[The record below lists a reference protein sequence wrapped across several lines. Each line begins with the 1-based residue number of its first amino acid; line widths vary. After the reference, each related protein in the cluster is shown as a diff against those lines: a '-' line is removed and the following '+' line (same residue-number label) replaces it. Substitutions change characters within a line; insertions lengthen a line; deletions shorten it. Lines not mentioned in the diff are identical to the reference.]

1 MHTHLSTNIVRSDCG
16 NEFRSVFSQTL
27 ARLLGMKW
35 VFSTYYSP
43 ATQGLVEVQ
52 NRTILS
58 TLRKYV
64 MNNPSKWHLYLNSVA
79 FAMNSNINIATGYSA
94 FMLLH
99 GFPSKTCM
107 DLVLPKPKEKV
118 NKSTQEAIDYWSNQL
133 DIIRE
138 SAKLNMNVAQKKMK
152 ESYDKNS
159 KKCIFNVNDF
169 VYLRKS
175 AVLPGTDYK
184 LRINYEGPFIIKRFL
199 GPVNVVLQNTTFYI
213 AEDFP
218 SAIISKR
225 RQLYP
230 IYKAAKSLPM
240 YQRKV
245 SMRGE
250 KLVLNGRNFTCQNAD
265 EMPKEIHPGKLAQ
278 RSNDTTLVFGGST
291 SSHHVLSNFYNVKNN
306 FVYEHQSF
314 STAEQAFQHKK
325 ARVAGDQNKQREIM
339 FNPDPAVQKNLGH
352 EVRGLD
358 GTSWD
363 EDKCAIMKDILISK
377 FTQHEQLKKYLI
389 DTKDKI
395 LAEANGRDD
404 YFAVGLPLT
413 HPDVLNSTKWADNS
427 NHLGRILM
435 EIREELRSEG

>member
-1 MHTHLSTNIVRSDCG
+1 MGPPTGRTR
-16 NEFRSVFSQTL
+16 SQTVTIDESSANNNVPEQQLLPDDTPSWGKSLYNLLNDSIQALDAKLTNFQTTFQTTIQTVTETADAAYTL
-27 ARLLGMKW
+27 AQSNKTNVDSLSDKIDVLASKVDNYLSDAVEFLLSENRKRDDHILRNESYSRRDNL
-35 VFSTYYSP
+35 VFRGYNVAKDDPESSADKVRNILRAMGIP
-43 ATQGLVEVQ
+43 NVQ
-52 NRTILS
+52 HIQFQRC
-58 TLRKYV
+58 
-64 MNNPSKWHLYLNSVA
+64 HYLNDKKQ
-79 FAMNSNINIATGYSA
+79 IIARFQHYT
-94 FMLLH
+94 
-99 GFPSKTCM
+99 
-107 DLVLPKPKEKV
+107 D
-118 NKSTQEAIDYWSNQL
+118 
-133 DIIRE
+133 RE
-138 SAKLNMNVAQKKMK
+138 RVWLN
-152 ESYDKNS
+152 
-159 KKCIFNVNDF
+159 
-169 VYLRKS
+169 R
-175 AVLPGTDYK
+175 YK
-184 LRINYEGPFIIKRFL
+184 LK
-199 GPVNVVLQNTTFYI
+199 NTTFYI

-250 KLVLNGRNFTCQNAD
+250 KLVLNGRNFTCQNA

-339 FNPDPAVQKNLGH
+339 FNPDSAVQKNLGH

-404 YFAVGLPLT
+404 YFAIGLPLT
-413 HPDVLNSTKWADNS
+413 HPDVLDSTKWADNS

>member
-1 MHTHLSTNIVRSDCG
+1 MGPPTGRTR
-16 NEFRSVFSQTL
+16 SQTVTIDESSANNNVPEQQLLPDDTPSWGKSLYNLLNDSIQALDAKLTNFQTTFQTTIQTVTETADAAYTL
-27 ARLLGMKW
+27 AQSNKTNVDSLSDKIDVLASKVDNYLSGAVEFLLSENRKRDDHILRNESYSRRDNL
-35 VFSTYYSP
+35 VFRGYNVAKDDPESSADKVRNILRAMGIP
-43 ATQGLVEVQ
+43 NVQ
-52 NRTILS
+52 HIQFQRC
-58 TLRKYV
+58 
-64 MNNPSKWHLYLNSVA
+64 HYLNDKKQ
-79 FAMNSNINIATGYSA
+79 IIARFQHYT
-94 FMLLH
+94 
-99 GFPSKTCM
+99 
-107 DLVLPKPKEKV
+107 D
-118 NKSTQEAIDYWSNQL
+118 
-133 DIIRE
+133 RE
-138 SAKLNMNVAQKKMK
+138 RVWLN
-152 ESYDKNS
+152 
-159 KKCIFNVNDF
+159 
-169 VYLRKS
+169 R
-175 AVLPGTDYK
+175 YK
-184 LRINYEGPFIIKRFL
+184 LK
-199 GPVNVVLQNTTFYI
+199 NTTFYI

-395 LAEANGRDD
+395 LTEANGRDD

-413 HPDVLNSTKWADNS
+413 HPDVLDSTKWADNS
-427 NHLGRILM
+427 NQLGRILM